1 MNVFPKRGETIQGR
15 KQLDERKLFKKIR
28 YIYTN
33 YLFPIYT
40 RGSVFYYK
48 VFYLLEE
55 FCLDSD
61 ITWNGLFQAFA
72 DQIGAPVDCYS
83 LYAHTDEE
91 RDWDYRYSQT

>member
-1 MNVFPKRGETIQGR
+1 MFFLKEEKLFKGWEETIQENTVHT
-15 KQLDERKLFKKIR
+15 D
-28 YIYTN
+28 

-91 RDWDYRYSQT
+91 RDWDYRYSQTWL